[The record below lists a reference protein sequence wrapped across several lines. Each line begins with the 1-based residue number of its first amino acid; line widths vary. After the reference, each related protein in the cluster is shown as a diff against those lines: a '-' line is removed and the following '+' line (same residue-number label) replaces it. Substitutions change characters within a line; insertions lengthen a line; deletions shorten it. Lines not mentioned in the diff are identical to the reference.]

1 MAPTGRLHPAVT
13 KPDFTHYQSVA
24 QQQDICVD
32 LKAPREHG

>member
-24 QQQDICVD
+24 YNKTSA
-32 LKAPREHG
+32 LT